1 MPGVTIGRAHE
12 LFGPLPLEQLLEP
25 AVHYARKGFEADP
38 ITCLQ
43 IARNMRNL
51 VRYGEAA
58 RVFMPDGYPPPPGA
72 RVVQRDLADTLER
85 IGREGKDALYK
96 GQVAAAIDEE
106 MRRNGGLLSSQ
117 DLAEYEARV
126 LDPVRT
132 SSRNHELLG
141 SPVPACTITH
151 LQTLNILESFDLRRL
166 AHGSSEHLNLFTE
179 AARYAFADRY
189 SFLRRSGL
197 RPSAGG
203 RGPVDRVRAGGRT
216 LIPTIWRGSRPVST

>member
-43 IARNMRNL
+43 IARNMPNL

-72 RVVQRDLADTLER
+72 KVIQRDLADTLER

-96 GQVAAAIDEE
+96 GQIAAAIDEE

-117 DLAEYEARV
+117 DLAEYEAQV

-141 SPVPACTITH
+141 SPVPAGTITH
-151 LQTLNILESFDLRRL
+151 LQTLNILENFDLHRIAR
-166 AHGSSEHLNLFTE
+166 GSSEHLHLFTE
-179 AARYAFADRY
+179 AARHAFADRY
-189 SFLRRSGL
+189 RFVGDPDFVPAPLDGIQL
-197 RPSAGG
+197 
-203 RGPVDRVRAGGRT
+203 T
-216 LIPTIWRGSRPVST
+216 E